1 MMRIV
6 FLASLTAAT
15 VALAGCGADGEPVRP
30 SLNAGIGIGS
40 GGVHVGGNVGVR
52 KGPVSIAIGL

>member
-1 MMRIV
+1 MMRIA
-6 FLASLTAAT
+6 FFSCLTAAS